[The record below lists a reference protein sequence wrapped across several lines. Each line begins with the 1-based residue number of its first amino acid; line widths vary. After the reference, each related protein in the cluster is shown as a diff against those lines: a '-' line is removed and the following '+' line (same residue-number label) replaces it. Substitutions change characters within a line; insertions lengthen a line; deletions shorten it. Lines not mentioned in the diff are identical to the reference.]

1 MQRKRK
7 NKYDLLGFG
16 LLAGMIL
23 PLVIFM
29 VIYLVG
35 ENSISF
41 SVYLKSLW
49 QLNAL
54 LKVGSLCVLGN
65 LAIFWIFL
73 SLKYEKA
80 ARGVLGATLLY
91 AFVVLISKAL

>member
-7 NKYDLLGFG
+7 NKFDALGFG

-29 VIYLVG
+29 AIYLIG
-35 ENSISF
+35 ENSVDF

-49 QLNAL
+49 KLNAL
-54 LKVGSLCVLGN
+54 LKVGSLCVFGN

-73 SLKYEKA
+73 TLKYEKA
-80 ARGVLGATLLY
+80 ARGVLAATLLY

>member
-1 MQRKRK
+1 MQRKRQ
-7 NKYDLLGFG
+7 NKFDILGVG
-16 LLAGMIL
+16 LLAGMVV
-23 PLVIFM
+23 PVVIFM
-29 VIYLVG
+29 AIYFIG
-35 ENSISF
+35 ENSVAF

-49 QLNAL
+49 KLNAL

-73 SLKYEKA
+73 TRKYEKA

-91 AFVVLISKAL
+91 AMVVLITKAL